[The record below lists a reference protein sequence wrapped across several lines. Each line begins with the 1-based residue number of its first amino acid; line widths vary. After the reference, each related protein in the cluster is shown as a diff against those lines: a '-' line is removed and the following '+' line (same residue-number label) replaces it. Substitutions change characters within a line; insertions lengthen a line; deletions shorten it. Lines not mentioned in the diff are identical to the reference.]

1 MSHIPVLLEEIKT
14 ALALKAGDVYVDG
27 TLGLAGHA
35 KAMYLSADKQA
46 TIIGFDKDGE
56 SLKKAKAALEEVGAK
71 PILFKTS
78 FASMKQ
84 CLTLEQVPKVDA
96 ILLDLGVS
104 SPQLDTSGRGFSF
117 RFDEPLLMTMNES
130 VDENTLTAKDL
141 LSSLS
146 VEQIE
151 TIIKN
156 YGEERYAKSIA
167 RAIVARREVEPI
179 ETTFQLVDVIKSA
192 VPSVYR
198 HGKIHPATKTF
209 QALRIAVND
218 ELGDLEIGL
227 ESAFD
232 LLAPGGKL
240 AVITF
245 HSLEDRIVK
254 HFMKD
259 KVLASLGTLYTKKPV
274 IPDEVEIKN
283 NPRSRS
289 AKLRIIIKN

>member
-71 PILFKTS
+71 PTLFKTS

-179 ETTFQLVDVIKSA
+179 EMTFQLVDVIKSA

-274 IPDEVEIKN
+274 TPDEVEIKN

>member
-1 MSHIPVLLEEIKT
+1 M
-14 ALALKAGDVYVDG
+14 
-27 TLGLAGHA
+27 
-35 KAMYLSADKQA
+35 
-46 TIIGFDKDGE
+46 
-56 SLKKAKAALEEVGAK
+56 
-71 PILFKTS
+71 
-78 FASMKQ
+78 
-84 CLTLEQVPKVDA
+84 
-96 ILLDLGVS
+96 
-104 SPQLDTSGRGFSF
+104 
-117 RFDEPLLMTMNES
+117 
-130 VDENTLTAKDL
+130 
-141 LSSLS
+141 
-146 VEQIE
+146 
-151 TIIKN
+151 
-156 YGEERYAKSIA
+156 
-167 RAIVARREVEPI
+167 
-179 ETTFQLVDVIKSA
+179 IKSA

-274 IPDEVEIKN
+274 TPDEVEIKN

>member
-35 KAMYLSADKQA
+35 KAMYLAADKHA

-56 SLKKAKAALEEVGAK
+56 SLKKAKAILEEAGAK

-84 CLTLEQVPKVDA
+84 CLALEQVHLVNA

-130 VDENTLTAKDL
+130 VDKDTLTAKDL

-146 VEQIE
+146 AEQLE

-167 RAIVARREVEPI
+167 RAIVARRELEPI

-218 ELGDLEIGL
+218 ELGDLETGL
-227 ESAFD
+227 ESAFE
-232 LLAPGGKL
+232 LLASGGKL

-259 KVLASLGTLYTKKPV
+259 KVTASTGTLYTKKPI
-274 IPDEVEIKN
+274 IPSESEVKN

-289 AKLRIIIKN
+289 AKLRVIIKN